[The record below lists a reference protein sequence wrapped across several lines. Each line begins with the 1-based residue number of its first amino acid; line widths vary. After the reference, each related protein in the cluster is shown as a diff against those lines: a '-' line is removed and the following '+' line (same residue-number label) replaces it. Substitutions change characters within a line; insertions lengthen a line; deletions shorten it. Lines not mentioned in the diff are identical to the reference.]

1 MASSKLLIWILP
13 AILAVSILPSIV
25 ASVFAQE
32 SPGEHIINR
41 VEIWGLFYRLMVI
54 AFTVGAVV
62 MGVIAYVIFRF
73 RESNPKN
80 IPKAH
85 TEGQH

>member
-1 MASSKLLIWILP
+1 
-13 AILAVSILPSIV
+13 
-25 ASVFAQE
+25 
-32 SPGEHIINR
+32 
-41 VEIWGLFYRLMVI
+41 MVI

-80 IPKAH
+80 IPKAQ